1 VICTA
6 ETLRQVKT
14 EFHPRCHTVT
24 NGAQI
29 EHFARTQS
37 PDVAVASELRDLTG
51 PIIGYVGSVFEWLDQ
66 PMIAHAATTHP
77 DWNFVFVGPITT
89 DISELKGL
97 ANIHFLGPKP
107 YESLPTYLKGFAV
120 ATVPFV
126 FHDVT
131 MRASPVKFYEYLASG
146 VPVVATRLPDLYQF
160 EHVAGLVSTKE
171 EFVSALE
178 NALQDDEN
186 QREARMA
193 EAHNHSWEARFRR
206 IDELISDAYEAR

>member
-1 VICTA
+1 
-6 ETLRQVKT
+6 
-14 EFHPRCHTVT
+14 
-24 NGAQI
+24 
-29 EHFARTQS
+29 
-37 PDVAVASELRDLTG
+37 
-51 PIIGYVGSVFEWLDQ
+51 
-66 PMIAHAATTHP
+66 MIAHAATAHP

-89 DISELKGL
+89 NIGELKSL
-97 ANIHFLGPKP
+97 ANVHFLGPKP
-107 YESLPTYLKGFAV
+107 YESLPMYMKGFAV

-146 VPVVATRLPDLYQF
+146 VPVVATRLPDLYPF

-178 NALQDDEN
+178 NALQDGEN

-193 EAHNHSWEARFRR
+193 EAYNHSWEARFSR
-206 IDELISDAYEAR
+206 IDELIDEARESVRSAA